1 MKYALYCALETH
13 GQILDLEEI
22 SALGTVWDL
31 VGTGRESWTAPKPAV
46 CVAFYSLQFLCLLF
60 SAPE

>member
-1 MKYALYCALETH
+1 MKYTLYCALETH

-31 VGTGRESWTAPKPAV
+31 VGTERELDSSQT
-46 CVAFYSLQFLCLLF
+46 CCLCSVL
-60 SAPE
+60 